1 MQGMC
6 MCMCIKLKAPKGLSY
21 LVMRLYVAIHNTN
34 KRITTTAITK
44 MLIYIPRAVSNDS
57 LIATR
62 HSENESNFIGS
73 RQKSRSQMITND
85 QANAI
90 KNSLM

>member
-21 LVMRLYVAIHNTN
+21 LTMRLYVVTHNTN

-44 MLIYIPRAVSNDS
+44 MLMYMPMASANDA

-90 KNSLM
+90 RDSLM